1 MIWFFESSAD
11 DDWTRMT
18 MWISVGLNFTLLVA
32 VSIPYSCYI
41 HSPVIK
47 NRAPILTLFSANT
60 FIISNCLHNVIRYYY
75 DEMSSNVIVLLTTGT
90 TLFLNISVILLV
102 IRMWRFHNRWVNQ
115 NQVSHFDDRKPN
127 LVKKTLTIEIK
138 ERCSKE
144 EKREI
149 RNATPNEAQN
159 GSRERKDGFPVTKD
173 GFPDTK
179 DGFPD
184 TKEGIPDTKEG
195 IPDTKEQK
203 EGPKDDPYAKQ
214 KEQLQLKEQDL
225 NDGKP
230 KSKSMNL
237 TPRVPVPPQSFL
249 SLRHLPTPSS
259 YNPSYD
265 VLTTDTML
273 PGATTP
279 VSGFSRSVPLS
290 KSFAFKSA
298 EQQQKQMENET
309 KKELPDASALELTT
323 FSPISRKVQLF
334 LMVYTTMYPVF
345 RIIYPANTVDD
356 PYALLLLLPLVLTCL
371 PFLFCSNPDADTFA
385 IFTEMKILTLHVI
398 VATTFFTTL
407 SFVESLRYSA
417 FTNLIS
423 FLTGFGVIG
432 IALAFPLYVQRKTF
446 VHSQTFFLHQR
457 PSEPFL
463 HPPVL
468 EYLREPDVDP
478 TSQEHA
484 AQARNLEKCLNN
496 PTMMRLFMQHLKAEF
511 SSENLMFLEAIQDLE
526 TMNDQEKINQKAKL
540 IYDSYVRDTA
550 IFQINLPG
558 EIKTTLDDIFEN
570 ILDTEQSLP
579 DLDLKHAF
587 KLAKYNIIHLLASDS
602 WKRFIAS
609 WKGKKISPRLPHT
622 PSSYQPPALI
632 I

>member
-1 MIWFFESSAD
+1 MIWFFESSAN

-32 VSIPYSCYI
+32 VSIPYSCYLY
-41 HSPVIK
+41 SPVIK
-47 NRAPILTLFSANT
+47 NREPILTLCSAST
-60 FIISNCLHNVIRYYY
+60 FLLSNCLHNVLRYYY
-75 DEMSSNVIVLLTTGT
+75 DEISSNVIVLLTTGT
-90 TLFLNISVILLV
+90 TLFLNVSVILLV

-127 LVKKTLTIEIK
+127 PVKKTLTIEIK

-149 RNATPNEAQN
+149 RNATPNEPQN
-159 GSRERKDGFPVTKD
+159 GSR
-173 GFPDTK
+173 DTK
-179 DGFPD
+179 NGSPNTKNGSPDSKDDFPH
-184 TKEGIPDTKEG
+184 TKEN

-203 EGPKDDPYAKQ
+203 EGPEDDPYAKQ

-225 NDGKP
+225 DDAKP

-237 TPRVPVPPQSFL
+237 TPRVPSVPHQSFL

-259 YNPSYD
+259 YTPSYD
-265 VLTTDTML
+265 VLTTDTMI
-273 PGATTP
+273 PNATTP

-290 KSFAFKSA
+290 KSFAFKDA

-309 KKELPDASALELTT
+309 KKELPDASALGSTT
-323 FSPISRKVQLF
+323 FSPISRKVQF
-334 LMVYTTMYPVF
+334 LLMIYTTMYPVF
-345 RIIYPANTVDD
+345 RIIYPASTVDD
-356 PYALLLLLPLVLTCL
+356 PYVLFLLLPLVLTCF

-385 IFTEMKILTLHVI
+385 IFTEMKFLSLHVI
-398 VATTFFTTL
+398 VATTVYTTL
-407 SFVESLRYSA
+407 TFVESLCYSA
-417 FTNLIS
+417 FTNSIS
-423 FLTGFGVIG
+423 FLMGFGVIG

-446 VHSQTFFLHQR
+446 VHSQTFLLQQP

-463 HPPVL
+463 QPPVL

-526 TMNDQEKINQKAKL
+526 KMNDQEKINQKAKS

-550 IFQINLPG
+550 IFQINLPA

-570 ILDTEQSLP
+570 MVDTEQSLP

-587 KLAKYNIIHLLASDS
+587 NLAKYNIIHLLASDS
-602 WKRFIAS
+602 WNRFIAS
-609 WKGKKISPRLPHT
+609 WKGKKILPRLPHT